1 MALISRFIIL
11 VGLLLALGLVQTAM
25 AAETTSSTAGGEE
38 EEASLTT
45 TAPASETS
53 EPGSEATSDV
63 ESSSV
68 GTSTGTG
75 SSKQEEQQDLP
86 TSSFPSIETDFPDMN
101 ENAAPTSVRDPGFVA
116 LSLGVVIMCGGMMVL
131 V

>member
-11 VGLLLALGLVQTAM
+11 VGLLLALGLVQAAM
-25 AAETTSSTAGGEE
+25 AAEATSSTAAGGEE

-45 TAPASETS
+45 TKAPASETS

-68 GTSTGTG
+68 GTS
-75 SSKQEEQQDLP
+75 SKQEEQQDPSTL
-86 TSSFPSIETDFPDMN
+86 SFPSVETDIPDMN

-116 LSLGVVIMCGGMMVL
+116 LSLGVVIMCGGMMAL